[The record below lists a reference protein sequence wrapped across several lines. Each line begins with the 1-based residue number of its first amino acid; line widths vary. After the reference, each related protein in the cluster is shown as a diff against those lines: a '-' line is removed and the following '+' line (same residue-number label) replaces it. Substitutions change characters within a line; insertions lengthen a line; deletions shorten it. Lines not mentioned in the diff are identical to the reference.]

1 MTDKSPIDFFQLL
14 IPDDLLQVVVDE
26 TNRFAQQYINATELS
41 RFSRVR
47 LWEKTAHT
55 LAEKKCFLPVITM
68 GFVVLP
74 QIEDAWSTKW
84 PFAMTTFSSI
94 MKRDRFSLILRFLHL
109 NNSAKY
115 IAKGQPGHDP
125 LYKLRPFMDPLLEN
139 FKAAYNLGREIAID
153 ESMIGFKGR
162 LHFIQYKKP
171 TKWRMKAF
179 VLADSSSGYTH
190 TWRLYTGNNLDAAV
204 KAVHMNIILW
214 LGFLFSL

>member
-1 MTDKSPIDFFQLL
+1 
-14 IPDDLLQVVVDE
+14 
-26 TNRFAQQYINATELS
+26 
-41 RFSRVR
+41 
-47 LWEKTAHT
+47 
-55 LAEKKCFLPVITM
+55 M

-109 NNSAKY
+109 NDSANY

-162 LHFIQYKKP
+162 LHFIQYMPKKP
-171 TKWRMKAF
+171 TKWGMKAF

-190 TWRLYTGNNLDAAV
+190 TWRLYTGNILGTSGMYENRIQVHNTTLDLSDLI
-204 KAVHMNIILW
+204 KGQTL
-214 LGFLFSL
+214 SK